1 MFTTNNVT
9 LISIICWLPLLQ
21 PFQEFQKHWIV
32 WMISFWFFKVAWG
45 SYSEPWLNQV
55 GAGSFLS
62 PSLHPLSTL
71 LRPRRPSS
79 MNCIFQVPLPSV
91 FGWFGIM
98 GGTSRRSIWTSVS
111 IAERPLL
118 FQVHHLASQL
128 FLSNYG
134 GKWGIPS
141 QKMQVGFCAHF
152 LPVLKQWFTRMEVRG

>member
-32 WMISFWFFKVAWG
+32 WMISFWFCKVAWG

-62 PSLHPLSTL
+62 PSLHPLSSL

-79 MNCIFQVPLPSV
+79 MNCTFQVPLPSV

-98 GGTSRRSIWTSVS
+98 GGTSRRSESKRW
-111 IAERPLL
+111 ERSGYLSPS
-118 FQVHHLASQL
+118 FQLPTRLWVPYPT
-128 FLSNYG
+128 LSLVKG
-134 GKWGIPS
+134 PFVKPS
-141 QKMQVGFCAHF
+141 SFKHFVCEVCF
-152 LPVLKQWFTRMEVRG
+152 LPGPWLIQSV